1 MKLKIRQYCVDRKQT
16 DQVLASLLDNTHNQV
31 VRCIIQKRTTQILP
45 YILINHL
52 GNLLNLFYDYYYFFP
67 VNFTQ
72 APLRPWHTLNSYDG
86 TTPTAKFTLMC
97 YNVLCERYAT
107 RQVYTELFWIMH
119 PTRQLGAL
127 SKRDIHILMIWKL
140 IIIYKMNNI

>member
-1 MKLKIRQYCVDRKQT
+1 MHYPKENHPNFAI
-16 DQVLASLLDNTHNQV
+16 
-31 VRCIIQKRTTQILP
+31 

-119 PTRQLGAL
+119 PTR
-127 SKRDIHILMIWKL
+127 
-140 IIIYKMNNI
+140 

>member
-1 MKLKIRQYCVDRKQT
+1 MLHYPKENHPNFAI
-16 DQVLASLLDNTHNQV
+16 N
-31 VRCIIQKRTTQILP
+31 
-45 YILINHL
+45 ILINHL
-52 GNLLNLFYDYYYFFP
+52 GNSVNLFMIIIFFP

-72 APLRPWHTLNSYDG
+72 APMRPWHTLNSYDG

-119 PTRQLGAL
+119 PTR
-127 SKRDIHILMIWKL
+127 
-140 IIIYKMNNI
+140 